1 MSPEVEAL
9 AVLRG
14 QMIEICTGTTFVVIG
29 LMALAVAALR
39 RRSDVRAILWV
50 GIWSA
55 MYGVL
60 SLVGVSL
67 FISTL
72 PGSLRIAA
80 PYVRVAI
87 TYLML
92 VVATFAWLQ
101 ITRDKFRILLK
112 AVIVTALLIAAAG
125 IGLFVLT
132 GEPDKLILWNNLLAA
147 GDLLLL
153 LIIIAVPTLSR
164 KYLVLPQRGVLAAGS
179 LLFALEALFVN
190 LSRPFGFESGRIW
203 DSLAFAALLL
213 SFAYVALQTVFA
225 NERRLLS
232 IENELA
238 VARQLQFSILPT
250 STPDVT
256 NLRIA
261 ASYLPMTAVAGD
273 FYEFLPVD
281 QHRAGFLIADVSG
294 HGVPAALIASM
305 IKIAVQSVAT
315 WASDP
320 GELLRRLGN
329 ILSGQLRGQFVSAA
343 YLWIDTE
350 TGHARYSAAGHPP
363 LLCWRAATGE
373 LQRIE
378 SNGLLFGVMPDV
390 DYPTCDVSLASGDRF
405 LLYTDGVSEPEN
417 AAGDSF
423 GDLRLEQVVRD
434 NQSCTASQ
442 LSEHL
447 LAEVRN
453 WQPSSM
459 TQQDDITL
467 IVIDVL

>member
-315 WASDP
+315 WANDP

-329 ILSGQLRGQFVSAA
+329 ILAVQLRGQFVSAA

-350 TGHARYSAAGHPP
+350 TCTARYSAAGHPP
-363 LLCWRAATGE
+363 LLCWRAAAGE

-378 SNGLLFGVMPDV
+378 SNGLIFGVFPDAE
-390 DYPTCDVSLASGDRF
+390 YPVCDLPLASGDRF

-417 AAGDSF
+417 AAGNAF
-423 GDLRLEQVVRD
+423 GDLRLEQVVRG
-434 NQSCTASQ
+434 NQSCTASE
-442 LSEHL
+442 LSEQL
-447 LAEVRN
+447 LAELRN
-453 WQPSSM
+453 WQPAST

-467 IVIDVL
+467 LVIDVL

>member
-112 AVIVTALLIAAAG
+112 AVIVTALLIAVAG

-315 WASDP
+315 WANDP
-320 GELLRRLGN
+320 GALLRRLGN
-329 ILSGQLRGQFVSAA
+329 ILAVQLRGQFVSAA

-350 TGHARYSAAGHPP
+350 TRTARYSAAGHPP
-363 LLCWRAATGE
+363 LLCWRPAAGE

-378 SNGLLFGVMPDV
+378 SNGLIFGVFPDAE
-390 DYPTCDVSLASGDRF
+390 YPVCDLPLASGDRF

-417 AAGDSF
+417 AAGNAF
-423 GDLRLEQVVRD
+423 GDLRLEQVVRG
-434 NQSCTASQ
+434 NQSCTASE
-442 LSEHL
+442 LSERL
-447 LAEVRN
+447 LAELRN
-453 WQPSSM
+453 WQPAST

-467 IVIDVL
+467 LVIDVL